1 MENLTRLVC
10 GDRVAG
16 MTSEGMIDT
25 GTARRWC
32 ILRTAGPR
40 TLVLAQSLCA
50 AGLDVWTP
58 TEVIKRRRSRSRAI
72 VEFAVPMMPTFV
84 FANAVHL
91 GELMMIR
98 STPGGVHPPFSLFRG
113 AYGFPIIADASL
125 GALRGAEDRARA
137 RAARDKSKRAV
148 TDFPVGT
155 RVRVARTDVA
165 WTGKIGIV
173 EGTKGKDV
181 AVCFDGR
188 QTVKIAS
195 WMLESDV
202 IQEGLIA
209 PLGVAA

>member
-1 MENLTRLVC
+1 MGNLTLLAS
-10 GDRVAG
+10 GHKVAS
-16 MTSEGMIDT
+16 MTSEGLIDT
-25 GTARRWC
+25 GTERRWC

-40 TLVLAQSLCA
+40 TLVLARSLGE

-72 VEFAVPMMPTFV
+72 VECSVPMMPTFV
-84 FANAVHL
+84 FANALHL
-91 GELMMIR
+91 AELMMIR
-98 STPGGVHPPFSLFRG
+98 STPGEVHPPFSLFRG

-137 RAARDKSKRAV
+137 RAARAKSKREITEFAV
-148 TDFPVGT
+148 GA

-202 IQEGLIA
+202 IQESYIA
-209 PLGVAA
+209 PMGVAA